1 MDFFCE
7 FGRAGRLERWQ
18 CCSHPSHHTPSS
30 APTRELGKY
39 PFPALTSV
47 YEYLHHL
54 LLHYNRLSRDMP
66 ECAVPSIMHLWRIN
80 PDPLP
85 HAHHCP
91 NPYCTYCTFP
101 HHNWRGCNR
110 RKVSAGRIEIL
121 RCLLV
126 TPPASCDTTGG
137 LQGSPRGYN

>member
-1 MDFFCE
+1 MLLSPTSYPGESWESIPF
-7 FGRAGRLERWQ
+7 L
-18 CCSHPSHHTPSS
+18 PSHH
-30 APTRELGKY
+30 
-39 PFPALTSV
+39 
-47 YEYLHHL
+47 YEYLL
-54 LLHYNRLSRDMP
+54 LYYNRLSRDMP
-66 ECAVPSIMHLWRIN
+66 ECAVPSIMHLCRIN

-137 LQGSPRGYN
+137 LQGSPRGHN